1 MIFFAFASVE
11 VTKFQLRSA
20 WHFSELLW
28 HFLNSRGLS
37 FRKSCCFQFLDEPE
51 KKKILAK
58 FFANEAERLTVQCT
72 SALIALG
79 CIKEQLWKL
88 DPGKT
93 LLTASERKNSFTSIF
108 SLNRNLFLA
117 QILHLSAR
125 LLFPCSERFL
135 SFQLWK
141 NLWSVECFLSAHF
154 MRSLLRLHNFKL
166 LLFH

>member
-1 MIFFAFASVE
+1 MIFLPLLLLKLLNFNCARHDISANFCDISQTLGASHFANHVVFNSLMSRRK
-11 VTKFQLRSA
+11 KF
-20 WHFSELLW
+20 
-28 HFLNSRGLS
+28 
-37 FRKSCCFQFLDEPE
+37 
-51 KKKILAK
+51 LAK

-72 SALIALG
+72 SALIAWG

-93 LLTASERKNSFTSIF
+93 LLTESERKNSFISIF
-108 SLNRNLFLA
+108 SLNRNFFLA
-117 QILHLSAR
+117 QILHLSTR

-141 NLWSVECFLSAHF
+141 NLWSVECFLSARF
-154 MRSLLRLHNFKL
+154 MRSLLRLYNFKL